1 MSNSHI
7 SAKTLD
13 TDTILQIFADTSE
26 HTQQGDKEGYCIVRE
41 HHALAITRKLFTA
54 MEGVNIA
61 TAQPAA
67 EVIETDCRSEE
78 GVTVGL
84 IDALIAICRPLAT
97 RDLATPATCAAL
109 EDLRSDSDALAI
121 FLGLPPAADGERGA
135 YGDAYQGAREDLAFW
150 KRRALEA
157 EEKLRQQGSIIDHL
171 TLEAQGET
179 RMGEPHIA
187 QGQQVGCQECGRLRG
202 DFEELAERYGKL
214 QAGEDSLL
222 AEVVTERD
230 QALAELSAL
239 KAQQVGQ
246 EPAGEVHL
254 RKGGGIRLLHVELAQ
269 PLPPG
274 TKLYTAPQPAPA
286 QDVAEVLEPGK
297 IVVSAEPLRR
307 VLNALVNAPHR
318 IRELQVT
325 REPVELFANNP
336 INILIAEFEAAHDK
350 QSGVGRE

>member
-121 FLGLPPAADGERGA
+121 FLGLPPAADEVRRLRERIS
-135 YGDAYQGAREDLAFW
+135 QL
-150 KRRALEA
+150 
-157 EEKLRQQGSIIDHL
+157 EKLLSCAA
-171 TLEAQGET
+171 TYAT
-179 RMGEPHIA
+179 RMEPMSA
-187 QGQQVGCQECGRLRG
+187 
-202 DFEELAERYGKL
+202 KL
-214 QAGEDSLL
+214 
-222 AEVVTERD
+222 
-230 QALAELSAL
+230 
-239 KAQQVGQ
+239 
-246 EPAGEVHL
+246 
-254 RKGGGIRLLHVELAQ
+254 
-269 PLPPG
+269 
-274 TKLYTAPQPAPA
+274 
-286 QDVAEVLEPGK
+286 
-297 IVVSAEPLRR
+297 
-307 VLNALVNAPHR
+307 LNA
-318 IRELQVT
+318 ID
-325 REPVELFANNP
+325 
-336 INILIAEFEAAHDK
+336 AALSTHK
-350 QSGVGRE
+350 TGEEE

>member
-121 FLGLPPAADGERGA
+121 FLGLPPAPVVPEGYVLVPIKPTIEMVEAGYEEGIGKPDRSGHARVIEQ
-135 YGDAYQGAREDLAFW
+135 YDAMLA
-150 KRRALEA
+150 AA
-157 EEKLRQQGSIIDHL
+157 
-171 TLEAQGET
+171 
-179 RMGEPHIA
+179 PA
-187 QGQQVGCQECGRLRG
+187 QGQQVEWRTIAVMLEQANAGLAQLNGKLRI
-202 DFEELAERYGKL
+202 ELA
-214 QAGEDSLL
+214 
-222 AEVVTERD
+222 
-230 QALAELSAL
+230 AL

-246 EPAGEVHL
+246 EPQRCQCCGCLATESEHRGCL
-254 RKGGGIRLLHVELAQ
+254 RAA
-269 PLPPG
+269 
-274 TKLYTAPQPAPA
+274 APQPAPS
-286 QDVAEVLEPGK
+286 QDVAGLA
-297 IVVSAEPLRR
+297 SSD
-307 VLNALVNAPHR
+307 
-318 IRELQVT
+318 
-325 REPVELFANNP
+325 PVAK
-336 INILIAEFEAAHDK
+336 AEFETRLRK
-350 QSGVGRE
+350 EFESRWPKPKGVTWGAGINDYCVSEFAEGIALSYPDMWMAYKAGAMRTNQ

>member
-121 FLGLPPAADGERGA
+121 FLGLPPAADE
-135 YGDAYQGAREDLAFW
+135 
-150 KRRALEA
+150 
-157 EEKLRQQGSIIDHL
+157 
-171 TLEAQGET
+171 
-179 RMGEPHIA
+179 
-187 QGQQVGCQECGRLRG
+187 
-202 DFEELAERYGKL
+202 
-214 QAGEDSLL
+214 
-222 AEVVTERD
+222 
-230 QALAELSAL
+230 ALAELSAL
-239 KAQQVGQ
+239 KAQQVG
-246 EPAGEVHL
+246 
-254 RKGGGIRLLHVELAQ
+254 
-269 PLPPG
+269 
-274 TKLYTAPQPAPA
+274 
-286 QDVAEVLEPGK
+286 
-297 IVVSAEPLRR
+297 
-307 VLNALVNAPHR
+307 
-318 IRELQVT
+318 
-325 REPVELFANNP
+325 
-336 INILIAEFEAAHDK
+336 
-350 QSGVGRE
+350 

>member
-97 RDLATPATCAAL
+97 RDLATPATFAAL

-121 FLGLPPAADGERGA
+121 FLGLPPAADGER
-135 YGDAYQGAREDLAFW
+135 
-150 KRRALEA
+150 
-157 EEKLRQQGSIIDHL
+157 
-171 TLEAQGET
+171 
-179 RMGEPHIA
+179 
-187 QGQQVGCQECGRLRG
+187 RLR
-202 DFEELAERYGKL
+202 EALRECLETMELFRITGQVYANGK
-214 QAGEDSLL
+214 A
-222 AEVVTERD
+222 
-230 QALAELSAL
+230 ALAAR
-239 KAQQVGQ
+239 AGQ
-246 EPAGEVHL
+246 E
-254 RKGGGIRLLHVELAQ
+254 VEL
-269 PLPPG
+269 
-274 TKLYTAPQPAPA
+274 
-286 QDVAEVLEPGK
+286 
-297 IVVSAEPLRR
+297 
-307 VLNALVNAPHR
+307 
-318 IRELQVT
+318 
-325 REPVELFANNP
+325 
-336 INILIAEFEAAHDK
+336 
-350 QSGVGRE
+350 